1 MAIYS
6 PNRIIS
12 TVCIMKISNEYY
24 YILQIINLKYDCFIK
39 KKKKKKWLSEL
50 KKYRLSVECTMKT
63 SIKVASMNYKYPVVV
78 LKRYNNEI
86 YCL

>member
-1 MAIYS
+1 MIVS
-6 PNRIIS
+6 
-12 TVCIMKISNEYY
+12 
-24 YILQIINLKYDCFIK
+24 LK

>member
-24 YILQIINLKYDCFIK
+24 YILQIINLQYDCFIK
-39 KKKKKKWLSEL
+39 KKKKRNDYLNL
-50 KKYRLSVECTMKT
+50 RNIVYQ
-63 SIKVASMNYKYPVVV
+63 
-78 LKRYNNEI
+78 
-86 YCL
+86 

>member
-24 YILQIINLKYDCFIK
+24 YILQIINIHHNCSIK
-39 KKKKKKWLSEL
+39 KKEMI
-50 KKYRLSVECTMKT
+50 KKYRLS
-63 SIKVASMNYKYPVVV
+63 IKQSRMH
-78 LKRYNNEI
+78 NENFD
-86 YCL
+86 

>member
-24 YILQIINLKYDCFIK
+24 YILQIINLQHDCSIK
-39 KKKKKKWLSEL
+39 KKELSEL
-50 KKYRLSVECTMKT
+50 KKYRLS
-63 SIKVASMNYKYPVVV
+63 IKQSRKHNENR
-78 LKRYNNEI
+78 LKLLR
-86 YCL
+86 